1 MKTVSIL
8 TAFTIAA
15 GIPTAAQAADKP
27 LLSIKLE
34 TARAIE
40 RGNAYLK
47 AAQHPDGY
55 WKNPKYPAYTA
66 LALTAAL
73 RSPSYKDQEYVRKGL
88 DWLVKQQRTDEN
100 KPDFGGIFAE
110 GLGTYNTATSI
121 VALVASGDKKYHPA
135 ILRARQ
141 YLINMQ
147 ANPGNLGDLDK
158 KHLGGIG
165 YGGSHKHSDLSNTHL
180 SIEALRLSRHI
191 ARDNADGKQ
200 PELDWEAAI
209 GFVSRVQ
216 NLKETNKTEGI
227 SDDGSFNYYVGGS
240 KAEPHVMPDGS
251 TQLRGYGSMSYA
263 GLLSMIYADLD
274 ENDVRVKAVKKW
286 LGEHYSVKEN
296 PGLATKEHPEL
307 GQQGLFYY
315 YQAMA
320 KALAAANID
329 KLPLKGGKTADWRR
343 DLARELLSKQREDGS
358 WINAGN
364 SRWWENEPE
373 LVTAYG
379 VLTLE
384 QIYHSI
390 PE

>member
-1 MKTVSIL
+1 MMKIINSIL
-8 TAFTIAA
+8 AISIVASSPLTA
-15 GIPTAAQAADKP
+15 QRSDKP

-34 TARAIE
+34 TKRAIE
-40 RGNAYLK
+40 LGNAYLK
-47 AAQHPDGY
+47 AQQHADGY
-55 WKNPKYPAYTA
+55 WKDAKYPAYTA
-66 LALTAAL
+66 LALSGAL
-73 RSPSYKDQEYVRKGL
+73 RSPSYRDADYIRKGL
-88 DWLVKQQRTDEN
+88 DWLVKQQKED
-100 KPDFGGIFAE
+100 GGIYGE
-110 GLGTYNTATSI
+110 GLATYNTATSI
-121 VALVASGDKKYHPA
+121 VALVASGDQKYHPA
-135 ILRARQ
+135 ILKARA
-141 YLINMQ
+141 YLIGMQ

-165 YGGSHKHSDLSNTHL
+165 YGGTYKHSDLSNTHL

-191 ARDNADGKQ
+191 ARDNANGKQ

-240 KAEPHVMPDGS
+240 KADPHVLPNG
-251 TQLRGYGSMSYA
+251 TKLLRGYGSMSYA

-274 ENDVRVKAVKKW
+274 ENDIRVKAVKKW

-296 PGLATKEHPEL
+296 SGLATKEHPEL
-307 GQQGLFYY
+307 GQQGLYY
-315 YQAMA
+315 YYHAMA

-329 KLPLKGGKTADWRR
+329 KLKLKDGKEADWRR
-343 DLARELLSKQREDGS
+343 DLGRELLSRQREDGS
-358 WINAGN
+358 WLNTANA
-364 SRWWENEPE
+364 RWWESDPI

-384 QIYHSI
+384 QIHHSI

>member
-1 MKTVSIL
+1 MKLINYL
-8 TAFTIAA
+8 IALSLA
-15 GIPTAAQAADKP
+15 SSLSLAAQEKDKP
-27 LLSIKLE
+27 HLSIKLE
-34 TARAIE
+34 SKRAIE

-47 AAQHPDGY
+47 AKQHADGY
-55 WKNPKYPAYTA
+55 WQEPKYPAYTA

-73 RSPSYKDQEYVRKGL
+73 RSPSYKDADYVKKGL
-88 DWLVKQQRTDEN
+88 DWLVKQQKAD
-100 KPDFGGIFAE
+100 GGIYGE

-135 ILRARQ
+135 ILKARG

-147 ANPGNLGDLDK
+147 ATPENIGELDK

-216 NLKETNKTEGI
+216 NLKETNTTEGI
-227 SDDGSFNYYVGGS
+227 SNDGSFNYYVGGS
-240 KAEPHVMPDGS
+240 KAEPHKLADGS
-251 TQLRGYGSMSYA
+251 EQLRGYGSMSYA

-274 ENDVRVKAVKKW
+274 ESDIRVKAVQKW
-286 LGEHYSVKEN
+286 LGKHYSLKEN

-315 YQAMA
+315 YQVMA
-320 KALAAANID
+320 KALAAANIGQL
-329 KLPLKGGKTADWRR
+329 KLDDGAEADWRR
-343 DLARELLSKQREDGS
+343 DLARELLSRQREDGS
-358 WINAGN
+358 WLNSGS
-364 SRWWENEPE
+364 SRWWENDPI

-379 VLTLE
+379 VITLE
-384 QIYHSI
+384 QVYHSI

>member
-1 MKTVSIL
+1 MKIVSSIL
-8 TAFTIAA
+8 LLAFA
-15 GIPTAAQAADKP
+15 GSLPLAAQNKNNAAY
-27 LLSIKLE
+27 LSIKLE
-34 TARAIE
+34 TKRAIE
-40 RGNAYLK
+40 RGNTFLK
-47 AAQHPDGY
+47 SQQHADGY

-73 RSPSYKDQEYVRKGL
+73 RSPSYKKAAYVEKGL
-88 DWLVKQQRTDEN
+88 DWLVKHQKAD
-100 KPDFGGIFAE
+100 GGIYVE

-135 ILRARQ
+135 ILKARR

-147 ANPGNLGDLDK
+147 ATPDNLGDLDK

-165 YGGSHKHSDLSNTHL
+165 YGGSYKHSDLSNTHL

-191 ARDNADGKQ
+191 AQDNANGKQ

-209 GFVSRVQ
+209 AFVSRVQ
-216 NLKETNKTEGI
+216 NLKETNKEPGI
-227 SDDGSFNYYVGGS
+227 SNDGSFTYYVGGS
-240 KAEPHVMPDGS
+240 KAEPHTLPDG
-251 TQLRGYGSMSYA
+251 TKQLRGYGSMSYA

-274 ENDVRVKAVKKW
+274 ENDIRVKAVKKW
-286 LGEHYSVKEN
+286 LSEHYTVKEN

-329 KLPLKGGKTADWRR
+329 KLPLKDGKQADWRR

-358 WINAGN
+358 WINSGN

-373 LVTAYG
+373 LVTSYG

-384 QIYHSI
+384 QVYHSI